1 MGAAEMM
8 AFGASLWLAVCV
20 GIVGAKVE
28 HTRSATFHKVV
39 AGDNLHDIGTK
50 EEQRFVTVGKVGP
63 SYVMQRR
70 DALPA
75 HVRKCLLRIGASE

>member
-1 MGAAEMM
+1 MDYGQRQRRVT
-8 AFGASLWLAVCV
+8 LLV
-20 GIVGAKVE
+20 
-28 HTRSATFHKVV
+28 ATV
-39 AGDNLHDIGTK
+39 DISTK